1 MFSETKYLFDHRSAP
16 VGRQQYLCY
25 GYDPYE
31 LRTGRGSI
39 VKSAK
44 MQLLSVS
51 SVEWCNQSLVCYF
64 HTQYKTHEC
73 TQPNMILLTKF
84 HSFIVWFKDVCLDLM
99 FALILPGSSS
109 EITCRPGRYRG
120 RSGQHAALI

>member
-1 MFSETKYLFDHRSAP
+1 MS
-16 VGRQQYLCY
+16 
-25 GYDPYE
+25 

-44 MQLLSVS
+44 MQLSSVS

-73 TQPNMILLTKF
+73 TQPK
-84 HSFIVWFKDVCLDLM
+84 HDLIAQVSVSLSGSKT
-99 FALILPGSSS
+99 FVLI
-109 EITCRPGRYRG
+109 
-120 RSGQHAALI
+120 